1 MHDKTFLG
9 KGSVLKL
16 VIKLSIPTII
26 AQLVN
31 LLYNIVD
38 RIYIGN
44 IPKVGGF
51 AYTGVGVCMPVILL
65 VSAFA
70 ALVGYGG
77 APKSTIYLGQKED
90 QKAEIVVGNSFTLL
104 LILGILLTIIL
115 LIFYEPLLYL
125 FGASENTI
133 GFASDYLLIYAIG
146 TIFVMMAL
154 GMNAFISAQG
164 FTKISMLSVL
174 IGAIL
179 NCILDP
185 IFTSRARIS
194 YKTLVDLITA
204 YNVTN
209 SNKMQNIKEMGNLKK
224 SIMDLK
230 IKMDA
235 KDKSSETLQMDEYGS
250 QLFDQLFKSGRKTV
264 IDQINEYSPAMDDTM
279 IGQYSKPIDDVLN
292 ERLDSE
298 ANDAGSSFR
307 TMEGSKY
314 IQYENLQPELYVQKS
329 FSTGDL
335 DVVAVGNDGVV
346 IDDYPVPSIE
356 QLGKLTFNPEANTCT
371 DQTGRVFKVMEVK

>member
-1 MHDKTFLG
+1 MSDEILQGLQDLQVESQIDVDSDPDMSFFKKGKKKKKKKDKLYSEIDSILDDESDSGDDDMFVAMGFKSKKRDDEDVDGDIFDTNG
-9 KGSVLKL
+9 KKDKKLKNIEAKFKPEIANL
-16 VIKLSIPTII
+16 QKLLKENENLSKSIK
-26 AQLVN
+26 A
-31 LLYNIVD
+31 
-38 RIYIGN
+38 
-44 IPKVGGF
+44 
-51 AYTGVGVCMPVILL
+51 
-65 VSAFA
+65 
-70 ALVGYGG
+70 
-77 APKSTIYLGQKED
+77 
-90 QKAEIVVGNSFTLL
+90 
-104 LILGILLTIIL
+104 
-115 LIFYEPLLYL
+115 
-125 FGASENTI
+125 
-133 GFASDYLLIYAIG
+133 
-146 TIFVMMAL
+146 
-154 GMNAFISAQG
+154 
-164 FTKISMLSVL
+164 
-174 IGAIL
+174 
-179 NCILDP
+179 ILDP
-185 IFTSRARIS
+185 IFTSRARIP